1 MNVTTPANLETTFVF
16 QMNIWITNLVF
27 HILLLVFSIYIITA
41 LIYHEVKVEKKR
53 ERFVEASTEKKYA
66 MLSKLVCIF
75 IGFISLLRNLNSIGS
90 LLLEIY
96 IQKQYPQTISRNST
110 FDEDLKLVC
119 QILSK
124 SGNIILTSGLGFVY
138 CFLWL
143 RQRVFYIHP
152 SLKVLNNLTTR
163 ILSSATIIVWLIFF
177 VSLFISY
184 MIIVQYD
191 LHAGGGC
198 VVRESIIYPYLAI
211 ILTWGFASLL
221 IQIALLGLFIY
232 PIMKKVSWTDKNL
245 DQTSVLVKRVK
256 KAVYLTLACLV
267 SDIMSALL
275 PPALFKE
282 NQNNLFFFYSINLA
296 VNHVVTV
303 ACFDYWKDLVW
314 PWNVNKNK
322 IAVTKKS
329 GSRNFAVK
337 EQSNDKKT
345 FSTTSNTYI
354 QSNSCSIDEI
364 VFKQS

>member
-1 MNVTTPANLETTFVF
+1 MNVTAPANSETTFVF
-16 QMNIWITNLVF
+16 QINVWITNLVF
-27 HILLLVFSIYIITA
+27 HILLLAFSIYMITA

-75 IGFISLLRNLNSIGS
+75 IGFMSLLRNLNSIGF
-90 LLLEIY
+90 LWMEI
-96 IQKQYPQTISRNST
+96 IAISKNST
-110 FDEDLKLVC
+110 FDEDLKLAC
-119 QILSK
+119 QILPQ
-124 SGNIILTSGLGFVY
+124 SGNIILTLGLGFVY

-163 ILSSATIIVWLIFF
+163 ILSSATAISWLIFF

-184 MIIVQYD
+184 IIVVQYD
-191 LHAGGGC
+191 LQAGGGC
-198 VVRESIIYPYLAI
+198 LVRKSIIYSYLAI
-211 ILTWGFASLL
+211 ILTWGVVSLL

-245 DQTSVLVKRVK
+245 DQTSVLIKRVK
-256 KAVYLTLACLV
+256 KAVYLTLTCLV
-267 SDIMSALL
+267 SDIMSAAL
-275 PPALFKE
+275 PTALFKE
-282 NQNNLFFFYSINLA
+282 NENFLFFFYSINLA

-303 ACFDYWKDLVW
+303 ACFDHWKDLIW

-322 IAVTKKS
+322 IAMTKKS
-329 GSRNFAVK
+329 ESGNSAVR

-345 FSTTSNTYI
+345 ISTTSNTCI
-354 QSNSCSIDEI
+354 QSSSRSIDKI
-364 VFKQS
+364 AIKQS